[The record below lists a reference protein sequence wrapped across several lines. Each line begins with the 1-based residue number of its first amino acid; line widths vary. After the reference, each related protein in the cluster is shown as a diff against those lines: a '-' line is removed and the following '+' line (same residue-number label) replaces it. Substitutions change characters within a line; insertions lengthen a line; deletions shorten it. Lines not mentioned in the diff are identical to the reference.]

1 MVDLAP
7 IHGGT
12 DSLPEPRYDFS
23 SNANALG
30 PCPPV
35 LAAVRAADVS
45 RYPDPLY
52 TRLRERLAE
61 WHGVAADR
69 IVVGAGASEL
79 ILRLVRHF
87 DRTVLQLAPT
97 FSEYARG
104 ARIVRKRVVCAS
116 AQAFLRAQRRQR
128 SLAFVC
134 CPNNPTGEVWDA
146 ELIATAARR
155 GPLVVDLAYASLCG
169 SVRAAEIET
178 AAANA
183 WRLYSPNKALGL
195 TGVRGA
201 YLIAPRTVSRIVEE
215 APSWVIG
222 RDAVAMLEASMEPAA
237 REWLADS
244 IPRLWRWRAELA
256 AGLRRLRLQV
266 RESPA
271 TFLLAEV
278 GDAGRIGKRLREA
291 GIRVR
296 DAGSFGL
303 ERWIRSPARHGTA
316 AMATTQAASIASIR
330 APAPSPVNPPIR
342 RTSPLRTIPYATA
355 AVPSAIA
362 PDIRKA
368 ASVQST
374 VSPAARTPAC
384 RD

>member
-1 MVDLAP
+1 MVDLSP
-7 IHGGT
+7 IHGST

-35 LAAVRAADVS
+35 LTAVRAAEVS

-52 TRLRERLAE
+52 TRLRERLAS
-61 WHGVAADR
+61 WHGVAPDR

-79 ILRLVRHF
+79 IVRLVRHF

-104 ARIVRKRVVCAS
+104 AGIARRRVISVPS
-116 AQAFLRAQRRQR
+116 PYAFLRTQKRREV
-128 SLAFVC
+128 LAFLC
-134 CPNNPTGEVWDA
+134 CPNNPTGEICDPA
-146 ELIATAARR
+146 FIAAAARQ

-169 SVRAAEIET
+169 STSAAQVD
-178 AAANA
+178 AAAARA

-201 YLIAPRTVSRIVEE
+201 YLIAPRPARRLRDE

-222 RDAVAMLEASMEPAA
+222 RDAVAMLETSLERPA
-237 REWLADS
+237 RQWLAES
-244 IPRLWRWRAELA
+244 VPRLWRWRTQLA
-256 AGLRRLRLQV
+256 DGLRDLRLQV

-278 GDAGRIGKRLREA
+278 GDGGRVSQRLREA

-296 DAGSFGL
+296 DARSFGL
-303 ERWIRSPARHGTA
+303 ERWIRVSAQPAPARKALLTA
-316 AMATTQAASIASIR
+316 LPR
-330 APAPSPVNPPIR
+330 C
-342 RTSPLRTIPYATA
+342 L
-355 AVPSAIA
+355 
-362 PDIRKA
+362 
-368 ASVQST
+368 
-374 VSPAARTPAC
+374 
-384 RD
+384 

>member
-1 MVDLAP
+1 MTDLAP
-7 IHGGT
+7 VHGST
-12 DSLPEPRYDFS
+12 DSLPDPRYDFS

-30 PCPPV
+30 PCPSV

-52 TRLRERLAE
+52 ARLRERLATS
-61 WHGVAADR
+61 HGVTPDR

-104 ARIVRKRVVCAS
+104 AAVVRRKVVSAS
-116 AQAFLRAQRRQR
+116 SPEAFLRAQKRQP
-128 SLAFVC
+128 SLAFLC
-134 CPNNPTGEVWDA
+134 CPNNPTGDIWQPD
-146 ELIATAARR
+146 LIAAAARR

-169 SVRAAEIET
+169 SARAGDIE
-178 AAANA
+178 AAAAGA

-201 YLIAPRTVSRIVEE
+201 YLIAPRAARRVVDE

-222 RDAVAMLEASMEPAA
+222 RDAVAMLEASLEPAA
-237 REWLADS
+237 RQWLAQA
-244 IPRLWRWRAELA
+244 IPRLWRWRTELA
-256 AGLRRLRLQV
+256 GGLRRLRLEV

-271 TFLLAEV
+271 TFLLAAV
-278 GDAGRIGKRLREA
+278 GDGGRVSKRLRES

-296 DAGSFGL
+296 DARSFGL
-303 ERWIRSPARHGTA
+303 SQWIRLSAQR
-316 AMATTQAASIASIR
+316 
-330 APAPSPVNPPIR
+330 PV
-342 RTSPLRTIPYATA
+342 A
-355 AVPSAIA
+355 
-362 PDIRKA
+362 RKA
-368 ASVQST
+368 LLTTLEQ
-374 VSPAARTPAC
+374 C
-384 RD
+384 L

>member
-1 MVDLAP
+1 MIDLTP
-7 IHGGT
+7 VHGST

-30 PCPPV
+30 PCPQV
-35 LAAVRAADVS
+35 LAAVRSADVS

-52 TRLRERLAE
+52 TRLRERLAA
-61 WHGVAADR
+61 WHGTTPER

-87 DRTVLQLAPT
+87 NRTVLQLAPT

-104 ARIVRKRVVCAS
+104 AGVARKRVICAS
-116 AQAFLRAQRRQR
+116 SPQSFLRGQKRRPALAFL
-128 SLAFVC
+128 C
-134 CPNNPTGEVWDA
+134 CPNNPTGEIWDPA
-146 ELIATAARR
+146 FIATAARQ

-169 SVRAAEIET
+169 GAPAAEIEA

-183 WRLYSPNKALGL
+183 WRLYSPNKAFGL

-201 YLIAPRTVSRIVEE
+201 YLIAPRPARRLNDE

-222 RDAVAMLEASMEPAA
+222 RDAVAMLEACLEPSA
-237 REWLADS
+237 REWLAES
-244 IPRLWRWRAELA
+244 IPRLRRWRTQLAE
-256 AGLRRLRLQV
+256 GLRGLRLQV

-278 GDAGRIGKRLREA
+278 GDGGRVGMRLREA

-296 DAGSFGL
+296 NARSFGL
-303 ERWIRSPARHGTA
+303 ERWIRMSAQPAPARKALLTA
-316 AMATTQAASIASIR
+316 
-330 APAPSPVNPPIR
+330 
-342 RTSPLRTIPYATA
+342 L
-355 AVPSAIA
+355 
-362 PDIRKA
+362 
-368 ASVQST
+368 
-374 VSPAARTPAC
+374 ARC
-384 RD
+384 L

>member
-1 MVDLAP
+1 MIDLAP
-7 IHGGT
+7 VHGGT
-12 DSLPEPRYDFS
+12 DSSPEPRYDFS

-30 PCPPV
+30 PCPRV
-35 LAAVRAADVS
+35 LAAIRAADVS
-45 RYPDPLY
+45 RYPDPRY
-52 TRLRERLAE
+52 TRLRERLAA
-61 WHGVAADR
+61 WHGVTPDR

-104 ARIVRKRVVCAS
+104 AGIVRKRLIGAS
-116 AQAFLRAQRRQR
+116 SPEAFLRAQRRQHT
-128 SLAFVC
+128 LAFLC

-169 SVRAAEIET
+169 SARAAEIEA
-178 AAANA
+178 AAANT
-183 WRLYSPNKALGL
+183 WRLYSPNKAFGL

-201 YLIAPRTVSRIVEE
+201 YLIAPRTAGRMADE

-222 RDAVAMLEASMEPAA
+222 QDAVAMLESSLEPAA
-237 REWLADS
+237 RDWLAHS

-256 AGLRRLRLQV
+256 AGLRRLGLEA

-271 TFLLAEV
+271 TFLLVDV
-278 GDAGRIGKRLREA
+278 GDGQRVGKRLREA

-303 ERWIRSPARHGTA
+303 ERWIR
-316 AMATTQAASIASIR
+316 
-330 APAPSPVNPPIR
+330 
-342 RTSPLRTIPYATA
+342 L
-355 AVPSAIA
+355 SAQ
-362 PDIRKA
+362 R
-368 ASVQST
+368 
-374 VSPAARTPAC
+374 PAARRALLAMLA
-384 RD
+384 RSL